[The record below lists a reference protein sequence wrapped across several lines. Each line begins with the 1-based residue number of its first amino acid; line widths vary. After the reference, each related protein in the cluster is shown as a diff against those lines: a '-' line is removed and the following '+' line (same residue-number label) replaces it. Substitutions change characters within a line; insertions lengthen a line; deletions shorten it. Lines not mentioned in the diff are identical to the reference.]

1 MNRSITSIFIFL
13 ISIIS
18 FAQAPQK
25 LNAVEIY
32 EQVQKL
38 NFLGKVLYVAAHPD
52 DENTKL
58 ITYFSNHYHAQTA
71 YLSLT
76 RGDGGQNLI
85 GTELREKLGA
95 IRTQELLAARR
106 IDGGEQ
112 FFTRANDFGFSKE
125 PNETFSIW
133 NKNEVMEDV
142 IQVIE
147 TFRPD
152 IIINRFSHNTPGTT
166 HGHHTASA
174 MLSLE
179 AYDLVKHQPKR
190 IFFNTSWWFYGS
202 QEAFD
207 AADKSK
213 LLAINSNVY
222 YPLKGKSNN
231 EIAAL
236 SRSQHKCQGFGT
248 LGSRGDETEY
258 LELLKGDL
266 PSNTNLFEGIDTSWN
281 RVKGGN
287 EIGTILYEIEKNFNF
302 GNPSV
307 HIPNLIKAY
316 DLIQNLE
323 DSHWKEIKSKQIIK
337 IIEAC
342 SGLFMEAVA
351 DTETTT
357 KDSNFN
363 INIEVINRSQSNAK
377 LISVKA
383 LQLPLETKNSVLK
396 NNEKTSFQLK
406 NVIIGENADYSNL
419 FWLKEKQT
427 EGMYRV
433 SDKSIRILPEV
444 SSNFPVVFTIEI
456 EGKTIEFVKNICY
469 KFNNPDDGETYVPF
483 TVLPDV
489 TTKIEPEVII
499 FNGTQAKEI
508 TVSVKAHK
516 ANAKGILSLNIPN
529 DWKVNPKEIPFEITT
544 KNEEKKF
551 SFTLYPTKPEIA
563 TKLSAKA
570 QIGNQIFD
578 DKLITIQYPHI
589 PKQTILVPS
598 ESKLV
603 KLDIATKGKN
613 IGYIMGAGDEVNK
626 NLENLD
632 FKVSTINP
640 NEISIEK
647 LQQFDAVILGIRA
660 FNVVDEL
667 KYKNK
672 ILFQYVE
679 NGGNLIIQY
688 NTTNNLVTKE
698 IAPYNLELSRDRV
711 TDENAKVTFLAPNH
725 KVLNEPN
732 KITEKDFEGWKQE
745 QGLNYPNEFDASFTP
760 ILSSNDKGEKPKNG
774 ETILIDYA
782 GFLED
787 GTLFDTSNPEVA
799 KTFGTFDELRAM
811 QNGYSLLP
819 YQIGAKN
826 LIPGFIEAV
835 NKLNIGDKA
844 VLFIPSKLA
853 YGEQGAGNAI
863 PPNANIIFE
872 IEIKDKK

>member
-1 MNRSITSIFIFL
+1 MNRSFTSIFIFL
-13 ISIIS
+13 ISIIT

-25 LNAVEIY
+25 LNSVEIY

-125 PNETFSIW
+125 PNETFAIW

-152 IIINRFSHNTPGTT
+152 IIVNRFSHNTPGTT

-179 AYDLVKHQPKR
+179 TYDLVKYKPKR

-287 EIGTILYEIEKNFNF
+287 EIGKILYEIEKNFNF

-316 DLIQNLE
+316 DLIQKLD

-342 SGLFMEAVA
+342 SGLFIEAVA

-383 LQLPLETKNSVLK
+383 LQLPLETKNAVLK
-396 NNEKTSFQLK
+396 NNEKTSFQIK
-406 NVIIGENADYSNL
+406 NVVIGETVDYSNL

-499 FNGTQAKEI
+499 FNGTQSKEI

-516 ANAKGILSLNIPN
+516 VNVKGVLSLNIPN

-551 SFTLYPTKPEIA
+551 TFTLYPTKPEIA

-570 QIGNQIFD
+570 QIGNQTFD
-578 DKLITIQYPHI
+578 NKLITIQYPHI

-603 KLDIATKGKN
+603 KLDIETKGKN

-626 NLENLD
+626 NLENLG

-640 NEISIEK
+640 NEISIEN

-672 ILFQYVE
+672 VLFQYVE
-679 NGGNLIIQY
+679 KGGNLIIQY

-698 IAPYNLELSRDRV
+698 IAPFELVLSRDRV
-711 TDENAKVTFLAPNH
+711 TDENAKVTFLSPSH
-725 KVLNEPN
+725 KVLNQPN
-732 KITEKDFEGWKQE
+732 KITEKDFTGWVQE
-745 QGLNYPNEFDASFTP
+745 QGLYYPNKWSSEFIP
-760 ILSSNDKGEKPKNG
+760 ILASNDEGESSKTGGLVIAKFGKGNYIYTGLSFFRE
-774 ETILIDYA
+774 L
-782 GFLED
+782 
-787 GTLFDTSNPEVA
+787 PEGVSGA
-799 KTFGTFDELRAM
+799 YR
-811 QNGYSLLP
+811 LLANM
-819 YQIGAKN
+819 IA
-826 LIPGFIEAV
+826 L
-835 NKLNIGDKA
+835 DK
-844 VLFIPSKLA
+844 
-853 YGEQGAGNAI
+853 
-863 PPNANIIFE
+863 
-872 IEIKDKK
+872 

>member
-1 MNRSITSIFIFL
+1 MNRSFTSIFIFL
-13 ISIIS
+13 ISIVAL
-18 FAQAPQK
+18 AQAPQK
-25 LNAVEIY
+25 LNSVEIY

-133 NKNEVMEDV
+133 NKNEVLEDV

-152 IIINRFSHNTPGTT
+152 IIVNRFSHNTPGTT

-179 AYDLVKHQPKR
+179 AYDLVKYKPKR

-213 LLAINSNVY
+213 LLAINSNVF

-248 LGSRGDETEY
+248 LGSRGDEIEY

-287 EIGTILYEIEKNFNF
+287 EIGKILYDIEKNFNF

-316 DLIQNLE
+316 DLIQKLE

-383 LQLPLETKNSVLK
+383 LQLPLETKNVVLK

-406 NVIIGENADYSNL
+406 NVVIGETVDYSNL

-483 TVLPDV
+483 TVLPSV
-489 TTKIEPEVII
+489 TSSIEPKVVI
-499 FNGTQAKEI
+499 FNATQPKEI
-508 TVSVKAHK
+508 TVVVKAHK
-516 ANAKGILSLNIPN
+516 ANISGKLSLDIPA
-529 DWKVNPKEIPFEITT
+529 DWKVSPNEIPFEIAA
-544 KNEEKKF
+544 KNEDKKF
-551 SFTLYPTKPEIA
+551 TFTLYPTKKEIT
-563 TKLSAKA
+563 TKIKAKVE
-570 QIGNQIFD
+570 INNQII
-578 DKLITIQYPHI
+578 DKELITIQYPHI

-598 ESKLV
+598 ESKIV
-603 KLDIATKGKN
+603 KLDIETKGKN
-613 IGYIMGAGDEVNK
+613 IGYIIGAGDEVNK
-626 NLENLD
+626 NIENLG
-632 FKVSTINP
+632 FTVTNINV
-640 NEISIEK
+640 NEITDDNLK
-647 LQQFDAVILGIRA
+647 RFDAIILGIRA
-660 FNVVDEL
+660 FNVIDEL

-672 ILFQYVE
+672 TLFNYVA
-679 NGGNLIIQY
+679 NGGNLIVQY

-711 TDENAKVTFLAPNH
+711 TDENAKVTFLQPDH
-725 KVLNEPN
+725 KVLNQPN
-732 KITEKDFEGWKQE
+732 KITSKDFEGWVQE
-745 QGLNYPNEFDASFTP
+745 QGLYYPNKWSSEFIP
-760 ILSSNDKGEKPKNG
+760 ILASNDEGESSKTGGLVIAKYGKGNYIYTGLSFFRE
-774 ETILIDYA
+774 L
-782 GFLED
+782 
-787 GTLFDTSNPEVA
+787 PEGVSGA
-799 KTFGTFDELRAM
+799 YR
-811 QNGYSLLP
+811 LL
-819 YQIGAKN
+819 AN
-826 LIPGFIEAV
+826 LIA
-835 NKLNIGDKA
+835 LDK
-844 VLFIPSKLA
+844 
-853 YGEQGAGNAI
+853 
-863 PPNANIIFE
+863 
-872 IEIKDKK
+872 

>member
-1 MNRSITSIFIFL
+1 MNRSFTSIFILL
-13 ISIIS
+13 ISIIT

-25 LNAVEIY
+25 LSSVEIY

-125 PNETFSIW
+125 PNETFAIW

-152 IIINRFSHNTPGTT
+152 IIVNRFSHNTPGTT

-179 AYDLVKHQPKR
+179 AYDLVKYQPKR

-258 LELLKGDL
+258 LELLKGNL

-287 EIGTILYEIEKNFNF
+287 EIGKLLYEIEKNFNF
-302 GNPSV
+302 GNPSI

-316 DLIQNLE
+316 DLIQQLE

-337 IIEAC
+337 IIEAS
-342 SGLFMEAVA
+342 SGLFMEALA
-351 DTETTT
+351 DTETIT
-357 KDSNFN
+357 KDSKFN
-363 INIEVINRSQSNAK
+363 LQLEVINRSQSNVK
-377 LISVKA
+377 LISVNA
-383 LQLPLETKNSVLK
+383 LNIKSEIQNKPLK
-396 NNEKTSFQLK
+396 NNEKVNFQFK
-406 NVIIGENADYSNL
+406 DVVVGNAVDYSNL
-419 FWLKEKQT
+419 FWLKEQQT
-427 EGMYRV
+427 EGMYQI

-444 SSNFPVVFTIEI
+444 STSFPVIFTIEI

-483 TVLPDV
+483 TILPEFTSTIESKVL
-489 TTKIEPEVII
+489 I
-499 FNGTQAKEI
+499 FNSTQPKEI
-508 TVSVKAHK
+508 SVKVKAHK
-516 ANAKGILSLNIPN
+516 ANASGKLSVVIPT
-529 DWKVNPKEIPFEITT
+529 DWKIEPQEIPFTIEAKNEERKFSFKIYPSKPEITT
-544 KNEEKKF
+544 K
-551 SFTLYPTKPEIA
+551 LVAQIA
-563 TKLSAKA
+563 TSNGTL
-570 QIGNQIFD
+570 
-578 DKLITIQYPHI
+578 DKELITIQYPHI
-589 PKQTILVPS
+589 PKQTILVTS
-598 ESKLV
+598 AAKAV

-626 NLENLD
+626 NLENLG
-632 FKVSTINP
+632 FQVTNLNP
-640 NEISIEK
+640 NEITAENLKSY
-647 LQQFDAVILGIRA
+647 DAIILGIRA

-667 KYKNK
+667 KFKNK
-672 ILFQYVE
+672 ILFDYVF
-679 NGGNLIIQY
+679 NGGNVIVQY
-688 NTTNNLVTKE
+688 NTTNNLITKE

-711 TDENAKVTFLAPNH
+711 TDENAKVTFLTPNH
-725 KVLNEPN
+725 KVLNQPN
-732 KITEKDFEGWKQE
+732 KITEKDFTSWVQE
-745 QGLNYPNEFDASFTP
+745 QGLYYPNKWSSEFIP
-760 ILSSNDKGEKPKNG
+760 ILASNDEG
-774 ETILIDYA
+774 ETPKKGGLLIAKHGKGNYIYT
-782 GFLED
+782 GLSFFREL
-787 GTLFDTSNPEVA
+787 PEGVSGA
-799 KTFGTFDELRAM
+799 YR
-811 QNGYSLLP
+811 LL
-819 YQIGAKN
+819 
-826 LIPGFIEAV
+826 
-835 NKLNIGDKA
+835 
-844 VLFIPSKLA
+844 
-853 YGEQGAGNAI
+853 
-863 PPNANIIFE
+863 ANMIAL
-872 IEIKDKK
+872 D

>member
-1 MNRSITSIFIFL
+1 MNRSFTSIFIFL
-13 ISIIS
+13 ISIIT

-25 LNAVEIY
+25 LSSVEIY

-125 PNETFSIW
+125 PNETFAIW

-152 IIINRFSHNTPGTT
+152 IIVNRFSHNTPGTT

-179 AYDLVKHQPKR
+179 AYDLVKYQPKR

-258 LELLKGDL
+258 LELLKGNL

-287 EIGTILYEIEKNFNF
+287 EIGKLLNEIEKNFNF
-302 GNPSV
+302 GNPSI

-316 DLIQNLE
+316 DLIQKLE

-342 SGLFMEAVA
+342 SGLFMEALA
-351 DTETTT
+351 DTETIT
-357 KDSNFN
+357 KDSKFN
-363 INIEVINRSQSNAK
+363 LQLEVINRSQSNVK
-377 LISVKA
+377 LISVNA
-383 LQLPLETKNSVLK
+383 LNIKNETQNKPLK
-396 NNEKTSFQLK
+396 NNEKVNFQFK
-406 NVIIGENADYSNL
+406 DVEVGNAVDYSNL
-419 FWLKEKQT
+419 FWLKEQQT
-427 EGMYRV
+427 EGMYQV

-444 SSNFPVVFTIEI
+444 STSFPVIFTIEI

-483 TVLPDV
+483 KILPEFTSTIESKVL
-489 TTKIEPEVII
+489 I
-499 FNGTQAKEI
+499 FNSTQPKEI
-508 TVSVKAHK
+508 SVKVKAHK
-516 ANAKGILSLNIPN
+516 ANASGKLSVVIPT
-529 DWKVNPKEIPFEITT
+529 DWKIEPQEIPFTIEAKNEERKFSFKIYPSKPEITT
-544 KNEEKKF
+544 K
-551 SFTLYPTKPEIA
+551 LVAQIA
-563 TKLSAKA
+563 TSNGTL
-570 QIGNQIFD
+570 
-578 DKLITIQYPHI
+578 DKELITIQYPHI
-589 PKQTILVPS
+589 PKQTILITS
-598 ESKLV
+598 AAKAV

-626 NLENLD
+626 NLENLG
-632 FKVSTINP
+632 FQVTNLNP
-640 NEISIEK
+640 NEITAENLKSY
-647 LQQFDAVILGIRA
+647 DAIILGIRA

-667 KYKNK
+667 KFKNK
-672 ILFQYVE
+672 ILFDYVF
-679 NGGNLIIQY
+679 NGGNVIVQY
-688 NTTNNLVTKE
+688 NTTNNLITKE

-711 TDENAKVTFLAPNH
+711 TDENAKVTFLTPNH
-725 KVLNEPN
+725 KVLNQPN
-732 KITEKDFEGWKQE
+732 KINEKDFTGWVQE
-745 QGLNYPNEFDASFTP
+745 QGLYYPNKWSSEFIP
-760 ILSSNDKGEKPKNG
+760 ILASNDEG
-774 ETILIDYA
+774 ETPKKGALLIAKHGKGNYIYT
-782 GFLED
+782 GLSYFREL
-787 GTLFDTSNPEVA
+787 PEGVSGA
-799 KTFGTFDELRAM
+799 YR
-811 QNGYSLLP
+811 LL
-819 YQIGAKN
+819 
-826 LIPGFIEAV
+826 
-835 NKLNIGDKA
+835 
-844 VLFIPSKLA
+844 
-853 YGEQGAGNAI
+853 
-863 PPNANIIFE
+863 ANIIAL
-872 IEIKDKK
+872 D

>member
-1 MNRSITSIFIFL
+1 MKRSITSLFIFF
-13 ISIIS
+13 ISIAAI
-18 FAQAPQK
+18 AQAPQK
-25 LNAVEIY
+25 LNSVEIY
-32 EQVQKL
+32 EQLQKL

-112 FFTRANDFGFSKE
+112 YFTRANDFGFSKE

-152 IIINRFSHNTPGTT
+152 IVINRFAHNTPGTT

-179 AYDLVKHQPKR
+179 AYDLVNYKPKR

-213 LLAINSNVY
+213 LLAINSNVF

-248 LGSRGDETEY
+248 LGTRGDETEY

-281 RVKGGN
+281 RVNGGN
-287 EIGTILYEIEKNFNF
+287 EIGKILYEIEKNFNF

-316 DLIQNLE
+316 DLIQKLE
-323 DSHWKEIKSKQIIK
+323 DTHWKEIKSKQIIK
-337 IIEAC
+337 IIESC

-351 DTETTT
+351 DTETIT
-357 KDSNFN
+357 KDSKFN
-363 INIEVINRSQSNAK
+363 LQLEVINRSQSNVK
-377 LISVKA
+377 LISVNA
-383 LQLPLETKNSVLK
+383 LNIKSETQNKPLK
-396 NNEKTSFQLK
+396 NNEKVSFQFK
-406 NVIIGENADYSNL
+406 DVVVGNAVDYSNL
-419 FWLKEKQT
+419 FWLKEQQT
-427 EGMYRV
+427 EGMYQV
-433 SDKSIRILPEV
+433 SDKSIRILPEI
-444 SSNFPVVFTIEI
+444 SSSFPVIFTLEI

-483 TVLPDV
+483 TILPEF
-489 TTKIEPEVII
+489 TSTIEPKVVI
-499 FNGTQAKEI
+499 FNSTQPKEI
-508 TVSVKAHK
+508 TVKVKAHK
-516 ANAKGILSLNIPN
+516 ANASGKLLLVIPQ
-529 DWKVNPKEIPFEITT
+529 DWKIEPKEIPFTIAV
-544 KNEEKKF
+544 KNEERN
-551 SFTLYPTKPEIA
+551 FTFKVYPTKPEV
-563 TKLSAKA
+563 TSKLVA
-570 QIGNQIFD
+570 QITTSNGIL
-578 DKLITIQYPHI
+578 DKELVTIQYSHI
-589 PKQTILVPS
+589 PKQTILVTS
-598 ESKLV
+598 ESKVV

-626 NLENLD
+626 NLENLG
-632 FKVSTINP
+632 FQVTNLNP
-640 NEISIEK
+640 NDITTENLKS
-647 LQQFDAVILGIRA
+647 FDAIILGIRA

-667 KYKNK
+667 KFKNK
-672 ILFQYVE
+672 ILFDYVA
-679 NGGNLIIQY
+679 NGGNIIVQY
-688 NTTNNLVTKE
+688 NTTNNLITKE
-698 IAPYNLELSRDRV
+698 IAPYQLKISRDRV

-725 KVLNEPN
+725 KVLNQPN
-732 KITEKDFEGWKQE
+732 KISEKDFTGWVQE
-745 QGLNYPNEFDASFTP
+745 QGLYYPNEWSSEFIP
-760 ILSSNDKGEKPKNG
+760 ILASNDEG
-774 ETILIDYA
+774 ETPKKGGLLIAKHGKGNYIYT
-782 GFLED
+782 GLSFFREL
-787 GTLFDTSNPEVA
+787 PEGVSGA
-799 KTFGTFDELRAM
+799 YR
-811 QNGYSLLP
+811 LL
-819 YQIGAKN
+819 AN
-826 LIPGFIEAV
+826 LIA
-835 NKLNIGDKA
+835 LDK
-844 VLFIPSKLA
+844 
-853 YGEQGAGNAI
+853 
-863 PPNANIIFE
+863 
-872 IEIKDKK
+872 

>member
-1 MNRSITSIFIFL
+1 MKRSITSIFIFVF
-13 ISIIS
+13 SITMC
-18 FAQAPQK
+18 AQAPKK
-25 LNAVEIY
+25 LSSVEIY
-32 EQVQKL
+32 DQVQKL

-152 IIINRFSHNTPGTT
+152 IIVNRFSHNTPGTT

-179 AYDLVKHQPKR
+179 AYDLVKYKPKR

-248 LGSRGDETEY
+248 LGSRGDEIEY

-287 EIGTILYEIEKNFNF
+287 EIGKILYDIEKNFNF
-302 GNPSV
+302 ENPSV

-316 DLIQNLE
+316 DLIQKLE
-323 DSHWKEIKSKQIIK
+323 DAHWKEIKSKQIIK

-383 LQLPLETKNSVLK
+383 LQLPLETKNAVLK
-396 NNEKTSFQLK
+396 NNEKTSFQFK
-406 NVIIGENADYSNL
+406 NVIIGENVDYSNL

-483 TVLPDV
+483 TVLPSV
-489 TTKIEPEVII
+489 TSSIEPKVVI
-499 FNGTQAKEI
+499 FNATQPKEI
-508 TVSVKAHK
+508 TVVVKAHK
-516 ANAKGILSLNIPN
+516 ANISGKLSLDIPA
-529 DWKVNPKEIPFEITT
+529 DWKVSPNEISFEIAA
-544 KNEEKKF
+544 KNEDKKF
-551 SFTLYPTKPEIA
+551 TFTLYPTKKEIT
-563 TKLSAKA
+563 TKIKAKVE
-570 QIGNQIFD
+570 INNQTI
-578 DKLITIQYPHI
+578 DKELITIQYPHI

-598 ESKLV
+598 ESKIV
-603 KLDIATKGKN
+603 KLDIETKGKN
-613 IGYIMGAGDEVNK
+613 IGYIIGAGDEVNK
-626 NLENLD
+626 NIENLG
-632 FKVSTINP
+632 FTVTNINV
-640 NEISIEK
+640 NEITDDNLK
-647 LQQFDAVILGIRA
+647 RFDAIILGIRA
-660 FNVVDEL
+660 FNVIDEL

-672 ILFQYVE
+672 TLFNYVA
-679 NGGNLIIQY
+679 NGGNLIVQY

-711 TDENAKVTFLAPNH
+711 TDENAKVTFLQPDH
-725 KVLNEPN
+725 KVLNQPN
-732 KITEKDFEGWKQE
+732 KITSKDFEGWVQE
-745 QGLNYPNEFDASFTP
+745 QGLYYPNKWSSEFIP
-760 ILSSNDKGEKPKNG
+760 ILASNDEGESSKTGGLVIAKYGKGNYIYTGLSFFRE
-774 ETILIDYA
+774 L
-782 GFLED
+782 
-787 GTLFDTSNPEVA
+787 PEGVSGA
-799 KTFGTFDELRAM
+799 YR
-811 QNGYSLLP
+811 LL
-819 YQIGAKN
+819 AN
-826 LIPGFIEAV
+826 LIA
-835 NKLNIGDKA
+835 LDK
-844 VLFIPSKLA
+844 
-853 YGEQGAGNAI
+853 
-863 PPNANIIFE
+863 
-872 IEIKDKK
+872 

>member
-1 MNRSITSIFIFL
+1 MNRSITSIIIFFISCT
-13 ISIIS
+13 IW
-18 FAQAPQK
+18 AQTPQK

-125 PNETFSIW
+125 PNETFAIW

-142 IQVIE
+142 IQVME

-152 IIINRFSHNTPGTT
+152 IVINRFAHNTPGTT

-179 AYDLVKHQPKR
+179 AYDLVKYQPKR

-213 LLAINSNVY
+213 LLAINSNVF

-248 LGSRGDETEY
+248 LGTRGDEIEY

-287 EIGTILYEIEKNFNF
+287 EIGKILYEIEKNFNF
-302 GNPSV
+302 GNPSG

-316 DLIQNLE
+316 DLIQKLE
-323 DSHWKEIKSKQIIK
+323 DTHWREIKSTQIIK

-342 SGLFMEAVA
+342 SGLFMEAIA
-351 DTETTT
+351 DTETIT
-357 KDSNFN
+357 KDSKFN
-363 INIEVINRSQSNAK
+363 IQLEVINRSQSNVK
-377 LISVKA
+377 LISVNA
-383 LQLPLETKNSVLK
+383 LNIKNQTQNKPLK
-396 NNEKTSFQLK
+396 NNEKVSFQYK
-406 NVIIGENADYSNL
+406 DVVVGNAVDYSNL
-419 FWLKEKQT
+419 FWLKEQQT
-427 EGMYRV
+427 DGMYRV
-433 SDKSIRILPEV
+433 SDKSIRILPEI
-444 SSNFPVVFTIEI
+444 STSFPVIFTMEI

-483 TVLPDV
+483 TILPEF
-489 TTKIEPEVII
+489 TATIEPKVVI
-499 FNGTQAKEI
+499 FNSTQPKEI
-508 TVSVKAHK
+508 TVKVKAHK
-516 ANAKGILSLNIPN
+516 ANASGELSLAIPQN
-529 DWKVNPKEIPFEITT
+529 WKMEPKEIPFTIDA
-544 KNEEKKF
+544 KNEERKF
-551 SFTLYPTKPEIA
+551 TFKIYPTKAEI
-563 TKLSAKA
+563 TSKLVA
-570 QIGNQIFD
+570 QITTSNGIL
-578 DKLITIQYPHI
+578 DKELITIQYPHI
-589 PKQTILVPS
+589 PKQTILVTS
-598 ESKLV
+598 TSKVV

-626 NLENLD
+626 NLENLG
-632 FKVSTINP
+632 FQITNL
-640 NEISIEK
+640 NAGEITPDNLK
-647 LQQFDAVILGIRA
+647 PFDAVILGIRA
-660 FNVVDEL
+660 FNVIDEL

-672 ILFQYVE
+672 ILFNYVA
-679 NGGNLIIQY
+679 NGGNLIVQY

-711 TDENAKVTFLAPNH
+711 TDEKAKVTFLQPNH
-725 KVLNEPN
+725 KVLNQPN
-732 KITEKDFEGWKQE
+732 KITQKDFEGWVQE
-745 QGLNYPNEFDASFTP
+745 QGLYYPNKWSNEFIP
-760 ILSSNDKGEKPKNG
+760 ILASNDEGEPSKTGGLVIAKHGKGNYIYTGLSFFRE
-774 ETILIDYA
+774 L
-782 GFLED
+782 
-787 GTLFDTSNPEVA
+787 PEGV
-799 KTFGTFDELRAM
+799 
-811 QNGYSLLP
+811 S
-819 YQIGAKN
+819 GAYRIFAN
-826 LIPGFIEAV
+826 LIA
-835 NKLNIGDKA
+835 LDK
-844 VLFIPSKLA
+844 
-853 YGEQGAGNAI
+853 
-863 PPNANIIFE
+863 
-872 IEIKDKK
+872 

>member
-1 MNRSITSIFIFL
+1 MNRSFTSIFIFF
-13 ISIIS
+13 ISIAAL
-18 FAQAPQK
+18 AQAPQK
-25 LNAVEIY
+25 LNSVEIY
-32 EQVQKL
+32 EQIQKL

-125 PNETFSIW
+125 PNETFAIW
-133 NKNEVMEDV
+133 NKEEVMEDV
-142 IQVIE
+142 IQVME

-152 IIINRFSHNTPGTT
+152 IIVNRFAHNTPGTT

-179 AYDLVKHQPKR
+179 AYDLVKYQPKR

-213 LLAINSNVY
+213 LLSINSNVF

-248 LGSRGDETEY
+248 LGTRGDEIEY

-287 EIGTILYEIEKNFNF
+287 EIGKILYDIEKNFNF

-316 DLIQNLE
+316 DLIQKLE

-342 SGLFMEAVA
+342 SGLFMEAIA
-351 DTETTT
+351 DTETIT
-357 KDSNFN
+357 KESKFN
-363 INIEVINRSQSNAK
+363 LQLEVINRSQSNVK
-377 LISVKA
+377 LISINA
-383 LQLPLETKNSVLK
+383 LNIKNETQNKPLK
-396 NNEKTSFQLK
+396 NNEKVSLQFK
-406 NVIIGENADYSNL
+406 DVVVGNEVDYSNL
-419 FWLKEKQT
+419 FWLKEQQT
-427 EGMYRV
+427 EGMYKV
-433 SDKSIRILPEV
+433 SDKSIRILPEI
-444 SSNFPVVFTIEI
+444 STSFPVIFTMEI
-456 EGKTIEFVKNICY
+456 EGKTIEFVKNITY
-469 KFNNPDDGETYVPF
+469 KFNNPDDGETYIPF
-483 TVLPDV
+483 TILPEF
-489 TTKIEPEVII
+489 TSTIEPKVII
-499 FNGTQAKEI
+499 FNSTQPKEI
-508 TVSVKAHK
+508 TVKVKAHK
-516 ANAKGILSLNIPN
+516 ANASGKLSLAIPQ
-529 DWKVNPKEIPFEITT
+529 DWKIEPKEIPFTIEA
-544 KNEEKKF
+544 KNEERKF
-551 SFTLYPTKPEIA
+551 TFKVYPTKPEI
-563 TKLSAKA
+563 TSKLVA
-570 QIGNQIFD
+570 QISTSNGTL
-578 DKLITIQYPHI
+578 DKELVTIQYPHI
-589 PKQTILVPS
+589 PKQTILVAS
-598 ESKLV
+598 ESKVV

-626 NLENLD
+626 NLENLG
-632 FKVSTINP
+632 FQVTNLNP
-640 NEISIEK
+640 NEITTENLKSY
-647 LQQFDAVILGIRA
+647 DAVILGIRA

-667 KYKNK
+667 KFKNK
-672 ILFQYVE
+672 ILFDYVA
-679 NGGNLIIQY
+679 NGGNVIVQY
-688 NTTNNLVTKE
+688 NTTNNLITKE
-698 IAPYNLELSRDRV
+698 IAPYNVKLSRDRV

-725 KVLNEPN
+725 KVLNQPN
-732 KITEKDFEGWKQE
+732 KISEKDFTGWVQE
-745 QGLNYPNEFDASFTP
+745 QGLYYPNEWSSEFIP
-760 ILSSNDKGEKPKNG
+760 ILASNDEG
-774 ETILIDYA
+774 ETPKKGGLLIAKHGKGNYIYT
-782 GFLED
+782 GLSFFREL
-787 GTLFDTSNPEVA
+787 PEGVSGA
-799 KTFGTFDELRAM
+799 YR
-811 QNGYSLLP
+811 LL
-819 YQIGAKN
+819 AN
-826 LIPGFIEAV
+826 LIA
-835 NKLNIGDKA
+835 LDK
-844 VLFIPSKLA
+844 
-853 YGEQGAGNAI
+853 
-863 PPNANIIFE
+863 
-872 IEIKDKK
+872 

>member
-1 MNRSITSIFIFL
+1 MKRSLTSIFIFFV
-13 ISIIS
+13 SIIT

-25 LNAVEIY
+25 LNSVEIY

-125 PNETFSIW
+125 PNETFAIW
-133 NKNEVMEDV
+133 NKKEVMEDV

-152 IIINRFSHNTPGTT
+152 IIVNRFSHNTPGTT

-179 AYDLVKHQPKR
+179 AYDLVQHQPKR

-266 PSNTNLFEGIDTSWN
+266 PSNNNLFEGIDTSWN

-287 EIGTILYEIEKNFNF
+287 EIGKILYEIEKNFNF
-302 GNPSV
+302 GNPSA

-323 DSHWKEIKSKQIIK
+323 DSHWKNSKSKQIIK

-383 LQLPLETKNSVLK
+383 LQLPIEIKNSVLK
-396 NNEKTSFQLK
+396 NNEKTSFQIK
-406 NVIIGENADYSNL
+406 NIIIGETVDYSNL
-419 FWLKEKQT
+419 FWLKEQQT

-433 SDKSIRILPEV
+433 SDKSIRILPEI

-516 ANAKGILSLNIPN
+516 ANAKGVLSLNIPS
-529 DWKVNPKEIPFEITT
+529 DWKVNPKEISFEITT

-551 SFTLYPTKPEIA
+551 TFTLYPTKPEIA

-570 QIGNQIFD
+570 QIGNQTFD
-578 DKLITIQYPHI
+578 NKLITIQYPHI

-603 KLDIATKGKN
+603 KLDIEIKGKN

-626 NLENLD
+626 NLEHLG

-640 NEISIEK
+640 NEISTEN
-647 LQQFDAVILGIRA
+647 LQQYDAVILGIRA
-660 FNVVDEL
+660 FNVVEEL

-688 NTTNNLVTKE
+688 NTTNNLITKE
-698 IAPYNLELSRDRV
+698 IAPFNLELSRDRV
-711 TDENAKVTFLAPNH
+711 TDENAKVTFLTPNH
-725 KVLNEPN
+725 KVLNQPN
-732 KITEKDFEGWKQE
+732 KITEKDFIGWVQE
-745 QGLNYPNEFDASFTP
+745 QGLYYPNKWSSEFIP
-760 ILSSNDKGEKPKNG
+760 ILASNDEGESSKTGGLVIAKYGKGNYIYTGLSFFRE
-774 ETILIDYA
+774 L
-782 GFLED
+782 
-787 GTLFDTSNPEVA
+787 PEGVSGA
-799 KTFGTFDELRAM
+799 YR
-811 QNGYSLLP
+811 LLANM
-819 YQIGAKN
+819 IA
-826 LIPGFIEAV
+826 L
-835 NKLNIGDKA
+835 DK
-844 VLFIPSKLA
+844 
-853 YGEQGAGNAI
+853 
-863 PPNANIIFE
+863 
-872 IEIKDKK
+872 

>member
-1 MNRSITSIFIFL
+1 MNRSFTSIFIFL
-13 ISIIS
+13 ISIITY
-18 FAQAPQK
+18 AQAPQK
-25 LNAVEIY
+25 LNSVEIY

-125 PNETFSIW
+125 PNETFAIW

-152 IIINRFSHNTPGTT
+152 IIVNRFSHNTPGTT

-179 AYDLVKHQPKR
+179 AYDLVKYKPKR

-248 LGSRGDETEY
+248 LGSRGDEIEY

-287 EIGTILYEIEKNFNF
+287 EIGKILYEIEKNFNF

-316 DLIQNLE
+316 DLIQKLE
-323 DSHWKEIKSKQIIK
+323 DAHWKEIKSKQIIK

-383 LQLPLETKNSVLK
+383 LQLPLETKNAVLK
-396 NNEKTSFQLK
+396 NNEKTSFQFK
-406 NVIIGENADYSNL
+406 NVIIGENVDYSNL
-419 FWLKEKQT
+419 FWLKEQQT

-499 FNGTQAKEI
+499 FNGTQSKEI

-516 ANAKGILSLNIPN
+516 ANAKGVLSLNIPT
-529 DWKVNPKEIPFEITT
+529 DWKVNPKEISFEITT

-551 SFTLYPTKPEIA
+551 TFTLYPTKPEIA
-563 TKLSAKA
+563 TKLTAKA
-570 QIGNQIFD
+570 QIGNQTFD
-578 DKLITIQYPHI
+578 NKLITIQYPHI

-603 KLDIATKGKN
+603 KLDIETKGKN

-626 NLENLD
+626 NLENLG

-660 FNVVDEL
+660 FNVIDEL

-672 ILFQYVE
+672 TLFNYVA
-679 NGGNLIIQY
+679 NGGNLIVQY

-711 TDENAKVTFLAPNH
+711 TDENAKVTFLQPDH
-725 KVLNEPN
+725 KVLNQPN
-732 KITEKDFEGWKQE
+732 KITEKDFTGWVQE
-745 QGLNYPNEFDASFTP
+745 QGLYYPNKWSSEFIP
-760 ILSSNDKGEKPKNG
+760 ILASNDEGESSKTGGLLIAKYGKGNYIYTGLSFFRE
-774 ETILIDYA
+774 L
-782 GFLED
+782 
-787 GTLFDTSNPEVA
+787 PEGVSGA
-799 KTFGTFDELRAM
+799 YR
-811 QNGYSLLP
+811 LL
-819 YQIGAKN
+819 AN
-826 LIPGFIEAV
+826 LIA
-835 NKLNIGDKA
+835 LDK
-844 VLFIPSKLA
+844 
-853 YGEQGAGNAI
+853 
-863 PPNANIIFE
+863 
-872 IEIKDKK
+872 

>member
-1 MNRSITSIFIFL
+1 MNRSFTLIFIFFT
-13 ISIIS
+13 SIIT

-25 LNAVEIY
+25 LNSVEIY

-125 PNETFSIW
+125 PNETFAIW

-142 IQVIE
+142 IQVME

-152 IIINRFSHNTPGTT
+152 IVINRFAHNTPGTT

-179 AYDLVKHQPKR
+179 AYDLVKFQPKR

-213 LLAINSNVY
+213 LLAINSNVF

-248 LGSRGDETEY
+248 LGTRGDEIEY

-287 EIGTILYEIEKNFNF
+287 EIGEILYEIEKNFNF

-316 DLIQNLE
+316 DLIQKLE
-323 DSHWKEIKSKQIIK
+323 DTHWRTIKSTQIIK

-351 DTETTT
+351 NTETIT
-357 KDSNFN
+357 KDSKFN
-363 INIEVINRSQSNAK
+363 LQLEVINRSQSNVK
-377 LISVKA
+377 LISVNA
-383 LQLPLETKNSVLK
+383 LNIKNQTQNKPLK
-396 NNEKTSFQLK
+396 NNEKVSFQYQD
-406 NVIIGENADYSNL
+406 VVVGNAVDYSNL
-419 FWLKEKQT
+419 FWLKEQQT
-427 EGMYRV
+427 DGMYRV
-433 SDKSIRILPEV
+433 SDKSIRILPEI
-444 SSNFPVVFTIEI
+444 STSFPVIFTIEI

-483 TVLPDV
+483 TILPEF
-489 TTKIEPEVII
+489 TSTIEPKVVI
-499 FNGTQAKEI
+499 FNSTQPKEI
-508 TVSVKAHK
+508 TVKVKAHK
-516 ANAKGILSLNIPN
+516 ANASGKLSLAIPP
-529 DWKVNPKEIPFEITT
+529 DWKMEPKEIPFTIDA
-544 KNEEKKF
+544 KNEERKF
-551 SFTLYPTKPEIA
+551 TFKVYPTKAEI
-563 TKLSAKA
+563 TSKLVA
-570 QIGNQIFD
+570 QITNSNGII
-578 DKLITIQYPHI
+578 DKELITIQYPHI
-589 PKQTILVPS
+589 PKQTILVTS
-598 ESKLV
+598 ESKVV

-626 NLENLD
+626 NLENLG
-632 FKVSTINP
+632 FQVTNLNASEITTENLKV
-640 NEISIEK
+640 
-647 LQQFDAVILGIRA
+647 FDAVILGIRA
-660 FNVVDEL
+660 FNVIDEL

-672 ILFQYVE
+672 ILFNYVA
-679 NGGNLIIQY
+679 NGGNLIVQY

-711 TDENAKVTFLAPNH
+711 TDEKAKVTFLQPNH
-725 KVLNEPN
+725 KVLNQPN
-732 KITEKDFEGWKQE
+732 KITEKDFEGWVQE
-745 QGLNYPNEFDASFTP
+745 QGLYYPNKWSNEFIP
-760 ILSSNDKGEKPKNG
+760 ILASNDEGEPSKTGGLVIAKHGKGNYIYTGLSFFRE
-774 ETILIDYA
+774 L
-782 GFLED
+782 
-787 GTLFDTSNPEVA
+787 PEGV
-799 KTFGTFDELRAM
+799 
-811 QNGYSLLP
+811 S
-819 YQIGAKN
+819 GAYRIFAN
-826 LIPGFIEAV
+826 LIA
-835 NKLNIGDKA
+835 LDK
-844 VLFIPSKLA
+844 
-853 YGEQGAGNAI
+853 
-863 PPNANIIFE
+863 
-872 IEIKDKK
+872 

>member
-1 MNRSITSIFIFL
+1 M
-13 ISIIS
+13 
-18 FAQAPQK
+18 
-25 LNAVEIY
+25 
-32 EQVQKL
+32 
-38 NFLGKVLYVAAHPD
+38 
-52 DENTKL
+52 
-58 ITYFSNHYHAQTA
+58 
-71 YLSLT
+71 
-76 RGDGGQNLI
+76 
-85 GTELREKLGA
+85 
-95 IRTQELLAARR
+95 
-106 IDGGEQ
+106 DGGEQ

-125 PNETFSIW
+125 PNETFAIW
-133 NKNEVMEDV
+133 NKNEVIEDV

-152 IIINRFSHNTPGTT
+152 IIVNRFSHNTPGTT

-248 LGSRGDETEY
+248 LGSRGDEIEY

-287 EIGTILYEIEKNFNF
+287 EIGKILYDIEKNFNF

-316 DLIQNLE
+316 DLIQKLE
-323 DSHWKEIKSKQIIK
+323 DSHWKDIKSKQIIK

-383 LQLPLETKNSVLK
+383 LQLPIETKNAVLK
-396 NNEKTSFQLK
+396 NNEKTSFQFK
-406 NVIIGENADYSNL
+406 NVIIGESVDYSNL
-419 FWLKEKQT
+419 FWLKEQQS

-516 ANAKGILSLNIPN
+516 ANVKGVLSLNIPN

-551 SFTLYPTKPEIA
+551 TFTLYPTKPEIA
-563 TKLSAKA
+563 TKLGVKA
-570 QIGNQIFD
+570 QIGNQTFD
-578 DKLITIQYPHI
+578 NKLITIQYPHI

-603 KLDIATKGKN
+603 KLDIETKGKN

-626 NLENLD
+626 NLENLG

-640 NEISIEK
+640 NEISTEK
-647 LQQFDAVILGIRA
+647 LQQFDAIILGIRA

-679 NGGNLIIQY
+679 KGGNLIIQY

-698 IAPYNLELSRDRV
+698 IAPYELVLSRDRV
-711 TDENAKVTFLAPNH
+711 TDENAKVTFLSPSH
-725 KVLNEPN
+725 KVLNQPN
-732 KITEKDFEGWKQE
+732 KITEKDFTGWVQE
-745 QGLNYPNEFDASFTP
+745 QGLYYPNKWSSEFIP
-760 ILSSNDKGEKPKNG
+760 ILASNDEGESSKTGGLVIAKFGKGNYIYTGLSFFRE
-774 ETILIDYA
+774 L
-782 GFLED
+782 
-787 GTLFDTSNPEVA
+787 PEGVSGA
-799 KTFGTFDELRAM
+799 YR
-811 QNGYSLLP
+811 LLANM
-819 YQIGAKN
+819 IA
-826 LIPGFIEAV
+826 L
-835 NKLNIGDKA
+835 DK
-844 VLFIPSKLA
+844 
-853 YGEQGAGNAI
+853 
-863 PPNANIIFE
+863 
-872 IEIKDKK
+872 

>member
-1 MNRSITSIFIFL
+1 MKRSFTSIYIIL
-13 ISIIS
+13 ISILAS
-18 FAQAPQK
+18 AQAPQK
-25 LNAVEIY
+25 LNSVEIY

-58 ITYFSNHYHAQTA
+58 ITYFSNYYHAQTA

-125 PNETFSIW
+125 PNETFAIW
-133 NKNEVMEDV
+133 NKEEVMEDV

-152 IIINRFSHNTPGTT
+152 IIVNRFAHNTPGTT

-179 AYDLVKHQPKR
+179 AYDIVKFKPKR

-213 LLAINSNVY
+213 LLAINSNVF

-248 LGSRGDETEY
+248 LGTRGDEIEY

-281 RVKGGN
+281 RIHGGN
-287 EIGTILYEIEKNFNF
+287 EIGKILYEIEKDFNF
-302 GNPSV
+302 GNPSD

-316 DLIQNLE
+316 DLIQKLE
-323 DSHWKEIKSKQIIK
+323 DSHWREIKSKQIIK

-351 DTETTT
+351 DTETIT
-357 KDSNFN
+357 KDSKFN
-363 INIEVINRSQSNAK
+363 LQLEVINRSQSNVK
-377 LISVKA
+377 LISVNA
-383 LQLPLETKNSVLK
+383 LNIKSEIQNKPLK
-396 NNEKTSFQLK
+396 NNEKVNFQFK
-406 NVIIGENADYSNL
+406 DVVVGNAVDYSNL
-419 FWLKEKQT
+419 FWLKEQQT
-427 EGMYRV
+427 EGMYQV

-444 SSNFPVVFTIEI
+444 STSFPVIFTIEI

-483 TVLPDV
+483 IILPEF
-489 TTKIEPEVII
+489 TSTIEPKVII
-499 FNGTQAKEI
+499 FNSTQPKEI
-508 TVSVKAHK
+508 NVKVKAHK
-516 ANAKGILSLNIPN
+516 ANTYGKLSLAIPQ
-529 DWKVNPKEIPFEITT
+529 DWKIEPKEIPFTIEA
-544 KNEEKKF
+544 KNEERKF
-551 SFTLYPTKPEIA
+551 TFKVYPTKPEI
-563 TKLSAKA
+563 TSKLVA
-570 QIGNQIFD
+570 QIATSNGIL
-578 DKLITIQYPHI
+578 DKELITIQYPHI
-589 PKQTILVPS
+589 PKQTILVTS
-598 ESKLV
+598 AAKAV

-626 NLENLD
+626 NLENLG
-632 FKVSTINP
+632 FQVTILNP
-640 NEISIEK
+640 NEITAENLKSY
-647 LQQFDAVILGIRA
+647 DAIILGIRA
-660 FNVVDEL
+660 FNVVEEL
-667 KYKNK
+667 KFKNK
-672 ILFQYVE
+672 ILFDYVF
-679 NGGNLIIQY
+679 NGGNVIVQY
-688 NTTNNLVTKE
+688 NTTTNLITKE
-698 IAPYNLELSRDRV
+698 IAPYNLKLSRDRV
-711 TDENAKVTFLAPNH
+711 TDENAEVTFLSPSH
-725 KVLNEPN
+725 KVLNQPN
-732 KITEKDFEGWKQE
+732 KITEKDFTGWVQE
-745 QGLNYPNEFDASFTP
+745 QGLYYPNEWSSEFIP
-760 ILSSNDKGEKPKNG
+760 ILASNDEG
-774 ETILIDYA
+774 ETPKKGGLLIAKHGKGNYIYT
-782 GFLED
+782 GLSFFREL
-787 GTLFDTSNPEVA
+787 PEGVSGA
-799 KTFGTFDELRAM
+799 YR
-811 QNGYSLLP
+811 LL
-819 YQIGAKN
+819 AN
-826 LIPGFIEAV
+826 LIA
-835 NKLNIGDKA
+835 LDK
-844 VLFIPSKLA
+844 
-853 YGEQGAGNAI
+853 
-863 PPNANIIFE
+863 
-872 IEIKDKK
+872 

>member
-1 MNRSITSIFIFL
+1 MNRSFTSIFIFL
-13 ISIIS
+13 ISIITY
-18 FAQAPQK
+18 AQAPQK
-25 LNAVEIY
+25 LNSVEIY
-32 EQVQKL
+32 DQVQKL

-152 IIINRFSHNTPGTT
+152 IIVNRFSHNTPGTT

-179 AYDLVKHQPKR
+179 AYDLVKYKPKR

-213 LLAINSNVY
+213 LLAINSNVF

-248 LGSRGDETEY
+248 LGSRGDEIEY

-287 EIGTILYEIEKNFNF
+287 EIGKILYEIEKNFNF

-383 LQLPLETKNSVLK
+383 LQLPLETKNAVLK
-396 NNEKTSFQLK
+396 NNEKTSFQFK
-406 NVIIGENADYSNL
+406 NVIIGENVDYSNL
-419 FWLKEKQT
+419 FWLKEQQT

-483 TVLPDV
+483 TVLPSV
-489 TTKIEPEVII
+489 TSSIEPKVVI
-499 FNGTQAKEI
+499 FNATQPKEI
-508 TVSVKAHK
+508 TVVVKAHK
-516 ANAKGILSLNIPN
+516 ANISGKLSLDIPA
-529 DWKVNPKEIPFEITT
+529 DWKVSPNEISFEIAA
-544 KNEEKKF
+544 KNEDKKF
-551 SFTLYPTKPEIA
+551 TFTLYPTKKEIT
-563 TKLSAKA
+563 TKIKAKVE
-570 QIGNQIFD
+570 INNQTI
-578 DKLITIQYPHI
+578 DKELITIQYPHI

-598 ESKLV
+598 ESKIV
-603 KLDIATKGKN
+603 KLDIETKGKN
-613 IGYIMGAGDEVNK
+613 IGYIIGAGDEVNK
-626 NLENLD
+626 NIENLG
-632 FKVSTINP
+632 FTVTNINV
-640 NEISIEK
+640 NEITDDNLK
-647 LQQFDAVILGIRA
+647 RFDAIILGIRA
-660 FNVVDEL
+660 FNVIDEL

-672 ILFQYVE
+672 TLFNYVA
-679 NGGNLIIQY
+679 NGGNLIVQY

-711 TDENAKVTFLAPNH
+711 TDENAKVTFLQPEH
-725 KVLNEPN
+725 KVLNQPN
-732 KITEKDFEGWKQE
+732 KITEKDFTGWVQE
-745 QGLNYPNEFDASFTP
+745 QGLYYPNKWSSEFIP
-760 ILSSNDKGEKPKNG
+760 ILASNDEGESSKTGGLVIAKYGKGNYIYTGLSFFRE
-774 ETILIDYA
+774 L
-782 GFLED
+782 
-787 GTLFDTSNPEVA
+787 PEGVSGA
-799 KTFGTFDELRAM
+799 YR
-811 QNGYSLLP
+811 LL
-819 YQIGAKN
+819 AN
-826 LIPGFIEAV
+826 LIA
-835 NKLNIGDKA
+835 LDK
-844 VLFIPSKLA
+844 
-853 YGEQGAGNAI
+853 
-863 PPNANIIFE
+863 
-872 IEIKDKK
+872 

>member
-1 MNRSITSIFIFL
+1 MNRNITLLLFVFTSL
-13 ISIIS
+13 TT

-25 LNAVEIY
+25 LSSVEIY

-58 ITYFSNHYHAQTA
+58 ITYFSNYYHAQTA

-125 PNETFSIW
+125 PNETFAIW
-133 NKNEVMEDV
+133 NKNEVLEDV
-142 IQVIE
+142 VQVIE
-147 TFRPD
+147 TFQPD
-152 IIINRFSHNTPGTT
+152 IIINRFNHSTPGTT

-179 AYDLVKHQPKR
+179 AYDLVKYKPKR

-248 LGSRGDETEY
+248 IGSRGDETEY
-258 LELLKGDL
+258 LELLKGNL
-266 PSNTNLFEGIDTSWN
+266 PNNANLFEGIDTSWN
-281 RVKGGN
+281 RVKGGT
-287 EIGTILYEIEKNFNF
+287 EIGAILNEMEQNFNF
-302 GNPSV
+302 ENPSV

-316 DLIQNLE
+316 DLIQKLE
-323 DSHWKEIKSKQIIK
+323 DAHWKSIKSKQIIK
-337 IIEAC
+337 IMEAC

-357 KDSNFN
+357 KDSPFN

-383 LQLPLETKNSVLK
+383 LELPTDTKNIALK
-396 NNEKTSFQLK
+396 NNEKISFQLK
-406 NVIIGENADYSNL
+406 NVQVGEVIDYSNL
-419 FWLKEKQT
+419 FWLKEPKT
-427 EGMYRV
+427 EGMYHV

-444 SSNFPVVFTIEI
+444 TVQFPVVFTIEI

-483 TVLPDV
+483 TVLPAV

-499 FNGTQAKEI
+499 FNGTQSKEI
-508 TVSVKAHK
+508 VVAIKAHK
-516 ANAKGILSLNIPN
+516 PNVKGIVSVVIPA
-529 DWKVNPKEIPFEITT
+529 DWKVSPKEIPFEITS
-544 KNEEKKF
+544 KNEEKKYT
-551 SFTLYPTKPEIA
+551 FTLYPTKPEIA
-563 TKLSAKA
+563 TTLKTKVQIENTILDQKLVS
-570 QIGNQIFD
+570 
-578 DKLITIQYPHI
+578 IQYPHI

-603 KLDIATKGKN
+603 KLDIETKGKN
-613 IGYIMGAGDEVNK
+613 IGYIMGAGDEVHK
-626 NLENLD
+626 NLENLG
-632 FKVSTINP
+632 FKVATIHP
-640 NEISIEK
+640 SEITETTIK
-647 LQQFDAVILGIRA
+647 QFDAVILGIRA

-672 ILFQYVE
+672 ILFDYVN
-679 NGGNLIIQY
+679 NGGNLIVQY
-688 NTTNNLVTKE
+688 NTTNNLITKE
-698 IAPYNLELSRDRV
+698 IAPFELKLSNERV

-725 KVLNEPN
+725 KVLNQPN
-732 KITEKDFEGWKQE
+732 KITEKDFLGWVQE
-745 QGLNYPNEFDASFTP
+745 QGLYYPNKWSAEFIP
-760 ILSSNDKGEKPKNG
+760 IIASNDEG
-774 ETILIDYA
+774 ETPKQGGLLIAKY
-782 GFLED
+782 GKGNYIYTGLSFFREL
-787 GTLFDTSNPEVA
+787 PEGVCGA
-799 KTFGTFDELRAM
+799 YR
-811 QNGYSLLP
+811 LL
-819 YQIGAKN
+819 
-826 LIPGFIEAV
+826 
-835 NKLNIGDKA
+835 
-844 VLFIPSKLA
+844 
-853 YGEQGAGNAI
+853 
-863 PPNANIIFE
+863 ANMIAL
-872 IEIKDKK
+872 D

>member
-1 MNRSITSIFIFL
+1 MNRSITSIFIFF
-13 ISIIS
+13 ISIIT

-179 AYDLVKHQPKR
+179 AFDLVKHQPKR

-281 RVKGGN
+281 RIKGGN
-287 EIGTILYEIEKNFNF
+287 EIGNILYEIEKNFNF

-323 DSHWKEIKSKQIIK
+323 DSHWKNSKSKQIIK

-351 DTETTT
+351 DTETIT

-383 LQLPLETKNSVLK
+383 LQLPILTKNALLK
-396 NNEKTSFQLK
+396 NNEKTSFPIK
-406 NVIIGENADYSNL
+406 NVIIGEMVDYSNL

-433 SDKSIRILPEV
+433 SDKAIRILPEV

-483 TVLPDV
+483 TILPDV

-499 FNGTQAKEI
+499 FNGTQTKEI

-516 ANAKGILSLNIPN
+516 ANAKGVLSLNIPT

-551 SFTLYPTKPEIA
+551 TFTLYPTKPEIA

-570 QIGNQIFD
+570 QIGNQTFD
-578 DKLITIQYPHI
+578 NKLITIQYPHI

-603 KLDIATKGKN
+603 KLDIEIKGKN

-626 NLENLD
+626 NLEHLG
-632 FKVSTINP
+632 FKVSTIHP
-640 NEISIEK
+640 NEISTEK
-647 LQQFDAVILGIRA
+647 LQQYDAVILGIRA
-660 FNVVDEL
+660 FNVIEEL

-688 NTTNNLVTKE
+688 NTTNNLITKE

-711 TDENAKVTFLAPNH
+711 TDENAKVTFVTPTH
-725 KVLNEPN
+725 KVLNQPN
-732 KITEKDFEGWKQE
+732 KITEKDFTGWVQE
-745 QGLNYPNEFDASFTP
+745 QGLYYPNKWSSEFIP
-760 ILSSNDKGEKPKNG
+760 ILASNDEGESSKTGGLVIAKFGKGNYIYTGLSFFRE
-774 ETILIDYA
+774 L
-782 GFLED
+782 
-787 GTLFDTSNPEVA
+787 PEGVSGA
-799 KTFGTFDELRAM
+799 YR
-811 QNGYSLLP
+811 LL
-819 YQIGAKN
+819 
-826 LIPGFIEAV
+826 
-835 NKLNIGDKA
+835 
-844 VLFIPSKLA
+844 
-853 YGEQGAGNAI
+853 
-863 PPNANIIFE
+863 ANMIAL
-872 IEIKDKK
+872 D

>member
-1 MNRSITSIFIFL
+1 MKRSFTSIFIFF
-13 ISIIS
+13 ISIVA

-25 LNAVEIY
+25 LNSVEIY

-125 PNETFSIW
+125 PNETFAIW

-152 IIINRFSHNTPGTT
+152 IIVNRFSHNTPGTT

-179 AYDLVKHQPKR
+179 AYDLVKYKPKR

-213 LLAINSNVY
+213 LLAINSNVF

-287 EIGTILYEIEKNFNF
+287 EIGKILYEIEKNFNF

-316 DLIQNLE
+316 DLIQKLE
-323 DSHWKEIKSKQIIK
+323 DSHWKDIKSKQIIK

-383 LQLPLETKNSVLK
+383 LQLPIETKNAVLK
-396 NNEKTSFQLK
+396 NNEKTSFQFK
-406 NVIIGENADYSNL
+406 NVVIGETVDYSNL

-499 FNGTQAKEI
+499 FNGTQSKEI

-516 ANAKGILSLNIPN
+516 ANAKGVLSLNIPN

-551 SFTLYPTKPEIA
+551 TFTLYPTKPEIA

-570 QIGNQIFD
+570 QIGNQTFD
-578 DKLITIQYPHI
+578 NKLITIQYPHI

-603 KLDIATKGKN
+603 KLDIETKGKN

-626 NLENLD
+626 NLENLG

-679 NGGNLIIQY
+679 KGGNLIIQY

-711 TDENAKVTFLAPNH
+711 TDENAKVSFLAPNH
-725 KVLNEPN
+725 KVLNQPN
-732 KITEKDFEGWKQE
+732 KITEKDFTGWVQE
-745 QGLNYPNEFDASFTP
+745 QGLYYPNKWSSEFIP
-760 ILSSNDKGEKPKNG
+760 ILASNDEG
-774 ETILIDYA
+774 ETSKTGGLLIAKY
-782 GFLED
+782 GKGNYIYTGLSFFREL
-787 GTLFDTSNPEVA
+787 PEGVSGA
-799 KTFGTFDELRAM
+799 YR
-811 QNGYSLLP
+811 LL
-819 YQIGAKN
+819 AN
-826 LIPGFIEAV
+826 LIA
-835 NKLNIGDKA
+835 LDK
-844 VLFIPSKLA
+844 
-853 YGEQGAGNAI
+853 
-863 PPNANIIFE
+863 
-872 IEIKDKK
+872 

>member
-1 MNRSITSIFIFL
+1 MNRSITSIFIFF
-13 ISIIS
+13 ISIIT

-133 NKNEVMEDV
+133 NKDEVMEDV

-287 EIGTILYEIEKNFNF
+287 EIGKILYEIEKNFNF

-323 DSHWKEIKSKQIIK
+323 DSHWKNSKSKQIIK

-383 LQLPLETKNSVLK
+383 LQLPIEIKNSVLK
-396 NNEKTSFQLK
+396 NNEKTSFPIK
-406 NVIIGENADYSNL
+406 NIIIGEMVDYSNL

-433 SDKSIRILPEV
+433 SDKAIRILPEV
-444 SSNFPVVFTIEI
+444 SSNYPVVFTIEI

-516 ANAKGILSLNIPN
+516 ANAKGVLSLNIPTE
-529 DWKVNPKEIPFEITT
+529 WKVNPKEIPFEITT

-551 SFTLYPTKPEIA
+551 TFTLYPTKPEIA

-570 QIGNQIFD
+570 QIGNQTFD
-578 DKLITIQYPHI
+578 NKLITIQYPHI

-603 KLDIATKGKN
+603 KLDIEIKGKN

-626 NLENLD
+626 NLEHLG

-640 NEISIEK
+640 NEISTEK
-647 LQQFDAVILGIRA
+647 LQQYDAVILGIRA
-660 FNVVDEL
+660 FNVVEEL

-688 NTTNNLVTKE
+688 NTTNNLITKE

-711 TDENAKVTFLAPNH
+711 TDENAKVTFVFPNH
-725 KVLNEPN
+725 KVLNQPN
-732 KITEKDFEGWKQE
+732 KITEKDFTGWVQE
-745 QGLNYPNEFDASFTP
+745 QGLYYPNKWSSEFIP
-760 ILSSNDKGEKPKNG
+760 ILASNDEGESSKTGGLVIAKFGKGNYIYTGLSFFRE
-774 ETILIDYA
+774 L
-782 GFLED
+782 
-787 GTLFDTSNPEVA
+787 PEGVSGA
-799 KTFGTFDELRAM
+799 YR
-811 QNGYSLLP
+811 LLANM
-819 YQIGAKN
+819 IA
-826 LIPGFIEAV
+826 L
-835 NKLNIGDKA
+835 DK
-844 VLFIPSKLA
+844 
-853 YGEQGAGNAI
+853 
-863 PPNANIIFE
+863 
-872 IEIKDKK
+872 

>member
-1 MNRSITSIFIFL
+1 MKRSITSIFIFVF
-13 ISIIS
+13 SITMC
-18 FAQAPQK
+18 AQAPQK
-25 LNAVEIY
+25 LSSVEIY
-32 EQVQKL
+32 DQVQKL
-38 NFLGKVLYVAAHPD
+38 NFLGTVLYVAAHPD

-125 PNETFSIW
+125 PNETFAIW

-152 IIINRFSHNTPGTT
+152 IIVNRFSHNTPGTT

-179 AYDLVKHQPKR
+179 AYDLVKYKPKR

-213 LLAINSNVY
+213 LLAINSNVF

-248 LGSRGDETEY
+248 LGSRGDEIEY

-287 EIGTILYEIEKNFNF
+287 EIGKILYEIEKNFNF

-316 DLIQNLE
+316 DLIQKLE
-323 DSHWKEIKSKQIIK
+323 DAHWKEIKSKQIIK

-383 LQLPLETKNSVLK
+383 LQLPLETKNAVLK
-396 NNEKTSFQLK
+396 NNEKTSFQFK
-406 NVIIGENADYSNL
+406 NVIIGENVDYSNL

-483 TVLPDV
+483 TVLPSV
-489 TTKIEPEVII
+489 TSSIEPKVVI
-499 FNGTQAKEI
+499 FNATQPKEI
-508 TVSVKAHK
+508 TVVVKAHK
-516 ANAKGILSLNIPN
+516 ANISGKLSLDIPA
-529 DWKVNPKEIPFEITT
+529 DWKVSPNEISFEIAA
-544 KNEEKKF
+544 KNEDKKF
-551 SFTLYPTKPEIA
+551 TFTLYPTKKEIT
-563 TKLSAKA
+563 TKIKAKVE
-570 QIGNQIFD
+570 INNQTI
-578 DKLITIQYPHI
+578 DKELITIQYPHI

-598 ESKLV
+598 ESKIV
-603 KLDIATKGKN
+603 KLDIETKGKN
-613 IGYIMGAGDEVNK
+613 IGYIIGAGDEVNK
-626 NLENLD
+626 NIENLG
-632 FKVSTINP
+632 FTVTNINV
-640 NEISIEK
+640 NEITDDNLK
-647 LQQFDAVILGIRA
+647 RFDAIILGIRA
-660 FNVVDEL
+660 FNVIDEL

-672 ILFQYVE
+672 TLFNYVS
-679 NGGNLIIQY
+679 NGGNLIVQY

-711 TDENAKVTFLAPNH
+711 TDENAKVTFLQPEH
-725 KVLNEPN
+725 KVLNQPN
-732 KITEKDFEGWKQE
+732 KITEKDFTGWVQE
-745 QGLNYPNEFDASFTP
+745 QGLYYPNKWSSEFIP
-760 ILSSNDKGEKPKNG
+760 ILASNDEGESSKTGGLVIAKYGKGNYIYTGLSFFRE
-774 ETILIDYA
+774 L
-782 GFLED
+782 
-787 GTLFDTSNPEVA
+787 PEGVSGA
-799 KTFGTFDELRAM
+799 YR
-811 QNGYSLLP
+811 LL
-819 YQIGAKN
+819 AN
-826 LIPGFIEAV
+826 LIA
-835 NKLNIGDKA
+835 LDK
-844 VLFIPSKLA
+844 
-853 YGEQGAGNAI
+853 
-863 PPNANIIFE
+863 
-872 IEIKDKK
+872 

>member
-1 MNRSITSIFIFL
+1 MNRSFTSIFIFL
-13 ISIIS
+13 ISIITY
-18 FAQAPQK
+18 AQAPQK
-25 LNAVEIY
+25 LNSVEIY

-152 IIINRFSHNTPGTT
+152 IIVNRFSHNTPGTT

-179 AYDLVKHQPKR
+179 AYDLVKYKPKR

-248 LGSRGDETEY
+248 LGSRGDEIEY

-287 EIGTILYEIEKNFNF
+287 EIGKILYEIEKNFNF

-316 DLIQNLE
+316 DLIQKLE
-323 DSHWKEIKSKQIIK
+323 DAHWKEIKSKQIIK

-383 LQLPLETKNSVLK
+383 LQLPLETKNAVLK
-396 NNEKTSFQLK
+396 NNEKKSFQFK
-406 NVIIGENADYSNL
+406 NVIIGENVDYSNL
-419 FWLKEKQT
+419 FWLKEQQT

-499 FNGTQAKEI
+499 FNGTQSKEI

-516 ANAKGILSLNIPN
+516 ANAKGVLSLNIPT

-544 KNEEKKF
+544 KNEERKF
-551 SFTLYPTKPEIA
+551 TFTLYPTKPEIA

-570 QIGNQIFD
+570 QIGNQTFT

-603 KLDIATKGKN
+603 KLDIETKGKN

-626 NLENLD
+626 NLENLG

-660 FNVVDEL
+660 FNVIDEL

-672 ILFQYVE
+672 ILFEYVE
-679 NGGNLIIQY
+679 KGGNLIIQY

-698 IAPYNLELSRDRV
+698 IAPYNLKLSRDRV

-725 KVLNEPN
+725 KVLNQPN
-732 KITEKDFEGWKQE
+732 KISEKDFTGWVQE
-745 QGLNYPNEFDASFTP
+745 QGLYYPNEWSSEFIP
-760 ILSSNDKGEKPKNG
+760 ILASNDEG
-774 ETILIDYA
+774 ETPKKGGLLIAKHGKGNYIYT
-782 GFLED
+782 GLSFFREL
-787 GTLFDTSNPEVA
+787 PEGVSGA
-799 KTFGTFDELRAM
+799 YR
-811 QNGYSLLP
+811 LL
-819 YQIGAKN
+819 AN
-826 LIPGFIEAV
+826 LIA
-835 NKLNIGDKA
+835 LDK
-844 VLFIPSKLA
+844 
-853 YGEQGAGNAI
+853 
-863 PPNANIIFE
+863 
-872 IEIKDKK
+872 

>member
-1 MNRSITSIFIFL
+1 MNRSFTSIFIFF
-13 ISIIS
+13 ISSIA

-25 LNAVEIY
+25 LNSVEIY

-125 PNETFSIW
+125 PNETFAIW

-152 IIINRFSHNTPGTT
+152 IIVNRFSHNTPGTT

-213 LLAINSNVY
+213 LLAINSNVF

-287 EIGTILYEIEKNFNF
+287 EIGKILYEIEKNFNF

-316 DLIQNLE
+316 DLIQKLE
-323 DSHWKEIKSKQIIK
+323 DSHWKDIKSKQIIK

-383 LQLPLETKNSVLK
+383 LQLPIETKNAFLK

-406 NVIIGENADYSNL
+406 NVVIGETVDYSNL

-516 ANAKGILSLNIPN
+516 ANAKGVLSLNIPN

-551 SFTLYPTKPEIA
+551 TFTLYPTKPEIA

-570 QIGNQIFD
+570 QIGNQTFD

-603 KLDIATKGKN
+603 KLDIETKGKN

-626 NLENLD
+626 NLENLG

-698 IAPYNLELSRDRV
+698 IAPYSLELSRDRV
-711 TDENAKVTFLAPNH
+711 TDENAKVTFLTPNH
-725 KVLNEPN
+725 KVLNQPN
-732 KITEKDFEGWKQE
+732 KITEKDFTGWVQE
-745 QGLNYPNEFDASFTP
+745 QGLYYPNKWSSEFIP
-760 ILSSNDKGEKPKNG
+760 ILASNDEGESSKTGGLVIAKFGKGNYIYTGLSFFRE
-774 ETILIDYA
+774 L
-782 GFLED
+782 
-787 GTLFDTSNPEVA
+787 PEGVSGA
-799 KTFGTFDELRAM
+799 YR
-811 QNGYSLLP
+811 LLANM
-819 YQIGAKN
+819 IA
-826 LIPGFIEAV
+826 L
-835 NKLNIGDKA
+835 DK
-844 VLFIPSKLA
+844 
-853 YGEQGAGNAI
+853 
-863 PPNANIIFE
+863 
-872 IEIKDKK
+872 

>member
-1 MNRSITSIFIFL
+1 MNRSFTSIFIFL
-13 ISIIS
+13 ISIIT

-25 LNAVEIY
+25 LSSVEIY

-125 PNETFSIW
+125 PNETFAIW

-152 IIINRFSHNTPGTT
+152 IIVNRFSHNTPGTT

-258 LELLKGDL
+258 LELLKGNL

-287 EIGTILYEIEKNFNF
+287 EIGKLLNEIEKNFNF
-302 GNPSV
+302 GNPSI

-316 DLIQNLE
+316 DLIQKLE

-342 SGLFMEAVA
+342 SGLFMEALA
-351 DTETTT
+351 DTETIT
-357 KDSNFN
+357 KDSKFN
-363 INIEVINRSQSNAK
+363 LQLEVINRSQSNVK
-377 LISVKA
+377 LISVNA
-383 LQLPLETKNSVLK
+383 LNIKSEIQNKPLK
-396 NNEKTSFQLK
+396 NNEKVNFQFK
-406 NVIIGENADYSNL
+406 DVEVGNAVDYSNL
-419 FWLKEKQT
+419 FWLKEQQT
-427 EGMYRV
+427 EGMYQV

-444 SSNFPVVFTIEI
+444 STSFPVIFTIEI

-483 TVLPDV
+483 TILPEFTSTIESKVL
-489 TTKIEPEVII
+489 I
-499 FNGTQAKEI
+499 FNSTQPKEI
-508 TVSVKAHK
+508 SVKVKAHK
-516 ANAKGILSLNIPN
+516 ANASGKLSIVIPQ
-529 DWKVNPKEIPFEITT
+529 DWKIEPKEIPFTIEAKNEERKFSFKIYPSKPEITT
-544 KNEEKKF
+544 K
-551 SFTLYPTKPEIA
+551 LVAQIA
-563 TKLSAKA
+563 TSNGTL
-570 QIGNQIFD
+570 
-578 DKLITIQYPHI
+578 DKELITIQYPHI
-589 PKQTILVPS
+589 PKQTILVTS
-598 ESKLV
+598 AAKAV

-626 NLENLD
+626 NLENLG
-632 FKVSTINP
+632 FQVTNLNP
-640 NEISIEK
+640 NEITAENLKSY
-647 LQQFDAVILGIRA
+647 DAIILGIRA

-667 KYKNK
+667 KFKNK
-672 ILFQYVE
+672 ILFDYVF
-679 NGGNLIIQY
+679 NGGNVIVQY
-688 NTTNNLVTKE
+688 NTTNNLITKE

-711 TDENAKVTFLAPNH
+711 TDENAKVTFLTTNH
-725 KVLNEPN
+725 KVLNQPN
-732 KITEKDFEGWKQE
+732 KITEKDFTGWVQE
-745 QGLNYPNEFDASFTP
+745 QGLYYPNKWSSEFIP
-760 ILSSNDKGEKPKNG
+760 ILASNDEG
-774 ETILIDYA
+774 ETPKKGGLLIAKHGKGNYIYT
-782 GFLED
+782 GLSFFREL
-787 GTLFDTSNPEVA
+787 PEGVSGA
-799 KTFGTFDELRAM
+799 YR
-811 QNGYSLLP
+811 LL
-819 YQIGAKN
+819 
-826 LIPGFIEAV
+826 
-835 NKLNIGDKA
+835 
-844 VLFIPSKLA
+844 
-853 YGEQGAGNAI
+853 
-863 PPNANIIFE
+863 ANMIAL
-872 IEIKDKK
+872 D

>member
-1 MNRSITSIFIFL
+1 
-13 ISIIS
+13 
-18 FAQAPQK
+18 
-25 LNAVEIY
+25 
-32 EQVQKL
+32 
-38 NFLGKVLYVAAHPD
+38 
-52 DENTKL
+52 
-58 ITYFSNHYHAQTA
+58 
-71 YLSLT
+71 
-76 RGDGGQNLI
+76 
-85 GTELREKLGA
+85 
-95 IRTQELLAARR
+95 
-106 IDGGEQ
+106 
-112 FFTRANDFGFSKE
+112 
-125 PNETFSIW
+125 
-133 NKNEVMEDV
+133 
-142 IQVIE
+142 
-147 TFRPD
+147 
-152 IIINRFSHNTPGTT
+152 NTPGTT

-179 AYDLVKHQPKR
+179 AYDLIKYKPKR

-213 LLAINSNVY
+213 LLAINSNVF

-287 EIGTILYEIEKNFNF
+287 EIGKILYEIEKNFNF

-316 DLIQNLE
+316 DLIQKLE
-323 DSHWKEIKSKQIIK
+323 DAHWKEIKSKQIIK

-396 NNEKTSFQLK
+396 NNEKINFQLK
-406 NVIIGENADYSNL
+406 NVVIGENIDYSNL

-499 FNGTQAKEI
+499 FNGTQSKEI
-508 TVSVKAHK
+508 MVSIKAHK
-516 ANAKGILSLNIPN
+516 ANAKGVLSLNIPN
-529 DWKVNPKEIPFEITT
+529 DWKVNPKEILFEITT

-551 SFTLYPTKPEIA
+551 TFTLYPTKPEIA

-570 QIGNQIFD
+570 QIGNQTFT

-626 NLENLD
+626 NLENLG

-647 LQQFDAVILGIRA
+647 LQQYDAVILGIRA
-660 FNVVDEL
+660 FNVIDEL

-679 NGGNLIIQY
+679 NGGNLIVQY

-725 KVLNEPN
+725 KVLNQPN
-732 KITEKDFEGWKQE
+732 KITEKDFTGWVQE
-745 QGLNYPNEFDASFTP
+745 QGLYYPNKWSNEFIP
-760 ILSSNDKGEKPKNG
+760 ILASNDEGESSKTGGLVIAKFGKGNYIYTGLSFFRELPEG
-774 ETILIDYA
+774 VSGAYR
-782 GFLED
+782 
-787 GTLFDTSNPEVA
+787 LFA
-799 KTFGTFDELRAM
+799 
-811 QNGYSLLP
+811 
-819 YQIGAKN
+819 N
-826 LIPGFIEAV
+826 LIA
-835 NKLNIGDKA
+835 LDK
-844 VLFIPSKLA
+844 
-853 YGEQGAGNAI
+853 
-863 PPNANIIFE
+863 
-872 IEIKDKK
+872 